1 MCSNTCS
8 PLAEVC
14 RAIEELAGGAGGD
27 DVAARLAE
35 AWARIADADPEVARR
50 VSEYLKTAEQRR
62 SDSRGSDSLSDCGQA
77 GRSDRQYPP

>member
-1 MCSNTCS
+1 MCSNAGG

-14 RAIEELAGGAGGD
+14 RAIEELAGESGGD
-27 DVAARLAE
+27 DIAARLAE

-62 SDSRGSDSLSDCGQA
+62 A
-77 GRSDRQYPP
+77 DR